1 MTEALS
7 PPGSSQPARGRS
19 NQCGIGRVCRTSPTV
34 ARVSL
39 TSVFMLAEKVAVT
52 RPKHGVGFKSFRRL
66 GRRLPVVMANYVQLP
81 PCEPIAFGGFPM
93 TRVLCL
99 LTAIGCLATL
109 PGCSS
114 CFGNNGCR
122 RPSFMEFRN
131 TGRGIYRHECG
142 VPCDPCQAAPC
153 CEPCGSP
160 APCCEGVMEGGTVIS
175 PGQVTT
181 EPGTFS

>member
-1 MTEALS
+1 MVRPRQSRLRLS
-7 PPGSSQPARGRS
+7 NRSTRFARKLFLDGK
-19 NQCGIGRVCRTSPTV
+19 
-34 ARVSL
+34 
-39 TSVFMLAEKVAVT
+39 KVAVT
-52 RPKHGVGFKSFRRL
+52 RANRGVGFKGCRRL
-66 GRRLPVVMANYVQLP
+66 GRRLPVAMANNVHRP
-81 PCEPIAFGGFPM
+81 PFEPIALGGFPM
-93 TRVLCL
+93 TRVVCL

-114 CFGNNGCR
+114 CFGNNSCR

-142 VPCDPCQAAPC
+142 APCDPCQAAPC

-175 PGQVTT
+175 PSQVTS